1 MSNKPL
7 TIDEA
12 AAELRISIH
21 TIRRRIKDGTFT
33 PLNYC
38 RRYLF
43 PVDYIESLKAI
54 QNTNLKDGNKN
65 AKG

>member
-1 MSNKPL
+1 MQNKPL

-12 AAELRISIH
+12 AIELRISTS

-43 PVDYIESLKAI
+43 PSDYIETIKNNI
-54 QNTNLKDGNKN
+54 KDGNN
-65 AKG
+65 YAKR